1 MVQVVLAA
9 GVSVLLT
16 ASAVIVNTVI
26 IVIYVISLNCCGHRV
41 DINHIFHLLF
51 GSVPL
56 VVLPSHMSTTVV
68 PAVIVP
74 AGLLLSFVG
83 TTALCLHSSCIVLN
97 NPVKVGGRPSTVTRK
112 SPPSTTIVVEVVII
126 GTVHK
131 VLLREVIVH
140 GVGLLPEASVN
151 YSHCGEGCAGT
162 TLSLI
167 LHRRNSALSNPTPFS
182 RRFSSHLFKLLH
194 KSRIF
199 NILKLCCIIIRW
211 HAKST
216 SNEEL
221 FMCEIIEFCHLS

>member
-1 MVQVVLAA
+1 MVQVVLAV

-16 ASAVIVNTVI
+16 ASAVVVNTVI
-26 IVIYVISLNCCGHRV
+26 VVIYVISLNCCGDRV

-51 GSVPL
+51 SSVPL

-74 AGLLLSFVG
+74 AGLLLSFIG
-83 TTALCLHSSCIVLN
+83 TAALCLHSSCIVLN
-97 NPVKVGGRPSTVTRK
+97 NPVKVGGRPSSVTCK
-112 SPPSTTIVVEVVII
+112 SPPSTTIVIEVVII

-140 GVGLLPEASVN
+140 GVGLLPEASIN

-162 TLSLI
+162 TLFLI

-199 NILKLCCIIIRW
+199 NIFKLCCIIIRW

-221 FMCEIIEFCHLS
+221 LMCEIIEFCHLS

>member
-26 IVIYVISLNCCGHRV
+26 VVIYVISLNCCGDRV

-51 GSVPL
+51 SSVPL

-83 TTALCLHSSCIVLN
+83 AATLSLHSSSIVIDD
-97 NPVKVGGRPSTVTRK
+97 PVKVGGRPSTITPE
-112 SPPSTTIVVEVVII
+112 SPPSTTIVIEVVII

-131 VLLREVIVH
+131 VLLGKTI
-140 GVGLLPEASVN
+140 
-151 YSHCGEGCAGT
+151 
-162 TLSLI
+162 
-167 LHRRNSALSNPTPFS
+167 
-182 RRFSSHLFKLLH
+182 
-194 KSRIF
+194 
-199 NILKLCCIIIRW
+199 
-211 HAKST
+211 
-216 SNEEL
+216 
-221 FMCEIIEFCHLS
+221 